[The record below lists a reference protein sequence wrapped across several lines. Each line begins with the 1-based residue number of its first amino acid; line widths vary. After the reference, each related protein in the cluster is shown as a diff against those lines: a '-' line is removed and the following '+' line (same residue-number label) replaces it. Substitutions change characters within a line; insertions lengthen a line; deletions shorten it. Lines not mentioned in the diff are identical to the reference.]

1 MKLNIV
7 EAQEIF
13 PQLAESKSAA
23 NAALFKLPQGEFDM
37 DDEADRKLSAYVPAE
52 DPYYRF
58 QGAHLIPLLLLF
70 QQRGN
75 ALLFGP
81 TGTGKTMLGLQ
92 LAKKLNLPTTRLGFH
107 GEKGSP
113 EIFGYYGL
121 INPNI
126 KGDDG
131 WKWTALVQAIQRPGL
146 VILDE
151 WDAGRPEIM
160 IGLQSLL
167 EDHAPGIFLDERS
180 EFIPRHKDCIIIATA
195 NTRGM
200 GDETGLYAGTG
211 AQNFAQLNRF
221 HLVLEMNPL
230 SVVHMK
236 AILKDTK
243 FYGQSL
249 KEDLL
254 EALIKFYE
262 LVLNSFATDTMTAP
276 LSVRMM
282 LHLAQYYM
290 VLGPMA
296 VELAV
301 VNKLPS
307 EVDRQTV
314 REHAS
319 RVELTDITRD

>member
-1 MKLNIV
+1 MELKTVLA
-7 EAQEIF
+7 EEIF
-13 PQLAESKSAA
+13 PQLAASKSAA
-23 NAALFKLPQGEFDM
+23 NAAKFELPQGSFDSSEE
-37 DDEADRKLSAYVPAE
+37 DQKLKAMVPAE

-75 ALLFGP
+75 SLLVGP

-92 LAKKLNLPTTRLGFH
+92 LAHKLGLPTTRLSFH

-113 EIFGYYGL
+113 ELFGYFGL
-121 INPNI
+121 P
-126 KGDDG
+126 KPTEPDDDG
-131 WKWTALVQAIQRPGL
+131 WKWTALVKAIQRPG
-146 VILDE
+146 VIVLDE

-160 IGLQSLL
+160 IGLQPLL
-167 EDHAPGIFLDERS
+167 EDHAPGIFLDERD
-180 EFIPRHKDCIIIATA
+180 ELIPRHKDCIVIGTA

-230 SVVHMK
+230 SVKHMN

-243 FYGQSL
+243 FYGAKL

-254 EALIKFYE
+254 TALTKFYE
-262 LVLNSFATDTMTAP
+262 LVINSFEANTISAP

-282 LHLAQYYM
+282 LHLAQYYQ

-301 VNKLPS
+301 VNKLPT

-314 REHAS
+314 REHAV
-319 RVELTDITRD
+319 RVELTDISRDR